1 MSSSIIIRGV
11 PEDVVETLKARAAA
25 GGQSLQAYMLE
36 AAKRTAAVGSMQEWV
51 ESVARRQ
58 ATWAVEGTTPN
69 LSVEDILAAIDDR
82 T

>member
-11 PEDVVETLKARAAA
+11 PEDVVEILKARAAA
-25 GGQSLQAYMLE
+25 AGQSLQAYMLE

-51 ESVARRQ
+51 DSVTRRQ
-58 ATWAVEGTTPN
+58 ATWAAEGATPN
-69 LSVEDILAAIDDR
+69 VSVEDIRAAIDDR